1 MGGPGY
7 DGQVTRRLRDLSPIE
22 LLEHVRDRQLDE
34 GEALEV
40 LRSPYCTPEV
50 AEIVADS
57 RHLLTSIAV
66 RELLSGFRGFRFSR
80 AMDLLATLPW
90 TSLLSV
96 AQSPSAPPVVR
107 RQAEKRLLTALPKLT
122 LGEKIALA
130 RRVHRIVMR
139 NLIALEDPQVLLAL
153 LDNPRAVENDV
164 LLILNTCEPPP
175 EFFAAV
181 ARHPRWGHYYGVRR
195 ALAECPRT
203 PLPLA
208 LSALVQLRAADL
220 GRVARRPD
228 VPAPVRS
235 AARALKEKD
244 SKGLR
249 RMIRSSVDDDIGA
262 PDDPSK
268 SLR

>member
-1 MGGPGY
+1 VGK
-7 DGQVTRRLRDLSPIE
+7 RLRDLSSAE
-22 LLEHVRDRQLDE
+22 LLEHVRTEQLDE
-34 GEALEV
+34 GDALEV
-40 LRSPYCTPEV
+40 LRSPYCTPEI
-50 AEIVADS
+50 AERVADS
-57 RHLLTSIAV
+57 RALLTSVAV

-90 TSLLSV
+90 TSLLNV

-107 RQAEKRLLTALPKLT
+107 RQAEKRLLVLLPRLS

-130 RRVHRIVMR
+130 RRVHRIIMR

-153 LDNPRAVENDV
+153 LDNPRVAENDV
-164 LLILNTCEPPP
+164 LLILNTCRPPP
-175 EFFAAV
+175 EVFAAV
-181 ARHPRWGHYYGVRR
+181 ARHRKWGHYYGIRR
-195 ALAECPRT
+195 ALAECPQT

-220 GRVARRPD
+220 RRVAQRPG
-228 VPAPVRS
+228 VPASVRS

-244 SKGLR
+244 HKGLR
-249 RMIRSSVDDDIGA
+249 RMIRSSGGDDIGA
-262 PDDPSK
+262 PDDPSE